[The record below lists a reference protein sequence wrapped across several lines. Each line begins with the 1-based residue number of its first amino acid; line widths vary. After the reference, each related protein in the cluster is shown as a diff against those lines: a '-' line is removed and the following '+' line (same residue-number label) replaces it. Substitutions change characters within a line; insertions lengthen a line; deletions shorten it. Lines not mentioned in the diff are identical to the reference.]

1 VALSLARVAGVGYIE
16 FQTTLITDA
25 MKLRIW
31 VGFAGIFLASLSL
44 QAQSADEK
52 AVATAVETLR
62 KAMIDPDKATLE
74 GISTKE
80 LSYGHSNGL
89 IEDQAAFVEAL
100 TSNKSDFVSI
110 TLEEQTIK
118 IVGNT
123 AIVRHKLSAD
133 TNNGGTPGKVSLYVL
148 LIWQKQTNK
157 WKLIARQAVKVPQQ

>member
-1 VALSLARVAGVGYIE
+1 
-16 FQTTLITDA
+16 

-31 VGFAGIFLASLSL
+31 IALAGIFLGSMSL

-52 AVATAVETLR
+52 AVAAAVEALR
-62 KAMIDPDKATLE
+62 KAMIDPTKATLE
-74 GISTKE
+74 GITVKE

-89 IEDQAAFVEAL
+89 VEDQSAFVEAM
-100 TSNKSDFVSI
+100 TSGKSDFVSI

-133 TNNGGTPGKVSLYVL
+133 TNNNNTPGKVNLGVL
-148 LIWQKQTNK
+148 LIWQKQSGQ
-157 WKLIARQAVKVPQQ
+157 WKLIARQAVKLV

>member
-1 VALSLARVAGVGYIE
+1 
-16 FQTTLITDA
+16 
-25 MKLRIW
+25 MKLRNCI
-31 VGFAGIFLASLSL
+31 VLAGIFLGSLSL

-52 AVATAVETLR
+52 AVAAAVEDLR
-62 KAMIDPDKATLE
+62 KAMIDPNKATLE
-74 GISTKE
+74 GITVKE

-89 IEDQAAFVEAL
+89 VEDQAAFVEAL

-133 TNNGGTPGKVSLYVL
+133 TNNNNTPGKVSLGVL
-148 LIWQKQTNK
+148 LIWQKQSGK
-157 WKLIARQAVKVPQQ
+157 WKLIARQAVKLV